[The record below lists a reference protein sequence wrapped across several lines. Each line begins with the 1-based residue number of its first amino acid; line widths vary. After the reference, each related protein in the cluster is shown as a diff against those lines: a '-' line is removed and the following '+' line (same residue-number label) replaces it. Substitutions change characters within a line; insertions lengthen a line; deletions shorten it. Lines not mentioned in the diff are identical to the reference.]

1 MKMKPFTSLSI
12 LIASSIAGAQTAK
25 QNNIQASGYLDV
37 YYTHNFANA
46 DRGPTVN
53 GRSLDTRNHQLDLS
67 FAELD
72 FTQAI
77 SVRGFGFTAMFYGGT
92 GPDIIS
98 LTEPGG
104 KNKYKWIRQ
113 AYATFQSSGKNP
125 ITFDLGKFDTWIGYE
140 PLDNRATDQYSRS
153 FNTTYS
159 EPSYDMGLRA
169 SSQLSDKLTGTLYLV
184 QGWNEV
190 EDSNKGKTWG
200 IALSYAPDANTT
212 YLLQNHSGA
221 EGSTHAND
229 IGAYGGIGFAS
240 PGTSHV
246 DIINFQVSRQTTP
259 KTKIAFSSD
268 FANSADAPNNG
279 QWNGEVLYVRQQ
291 ISPIQT
297 ASLRFDRFED
307 KDGIRTGAPVKLY
320 SLTGAYDH
328 AFTPNFSLRAEL
340 RHDISD
346 HSFFVTHSGTDKNRT
361 TLTLAGIAKF

>member
-1 MKMKPFTSLSI
+1 MKMKPLTSLSI
-12 LIASSIAGAQTAK
+12 LIAASIAGAQTAK
-25 QNNIQASGYLDV
+25 QNNIQASGYLDI
-37 YYTHNFANA
+37 YYTHNLAHA
-46 DRGPTVN
+46 DRGPTIN

-72 FTQAI
+72 FTQAT
-77 SVRGFGFTAMFYGGT
+77 SARGFGFTAMFYGGT
-92 GPDIIS
+92 GPDIIH

-113 AYATFQSSGKNP
+113 AFATYQTSGKNP

-140 PLDNRATDQYSRS
+140 SLDNRDTDEYSRS

-159 EPSYDMGLRA
+159 EPSYDMGFRA

-212 YLLQNHSGA
+212 YLLQNHSGT
-221 EGSTHAND
+221 EGSTRPND
-229 IGAYGGIGFAS
+229 IGAYGGIGFGQ
-240 PGTSHV
+240 PGASHV
-246 DIINFQVSRQTTP
+246 DVINFQVCRQATP
-259 KTKIAFSSD
+259 KTKMALSAD
-268 FANSADAPNNG
+268 YANSSDAPNKG
-279 QWNGEVLYVRQQ
+279 QWNGQAIYFQYQ
-291 ISPIQT
+291 ISPIKS

-307 KDGIRTGAPVKLY
+307 RDGIRTGAPVKLF
-320 SLTGAYDH
+320 SITGAYDH

-346 HSFFVTHSGTDKNRT
+346 HTFFSTHSGVEKTQT